1 MNISEILELNELA
14 KEEGKKFPRTR
25 YLFSEIRSELGKHF
39 IGIVGPRG
47 VGKTVLLK
55 QLALSQTDSFYLSAD
70 TLEELDLSQIA
81 RILSDQYKI
90 NTLLIDEIHFC
101 KTYAKDLK
109 KIYDFFD
116 IRIVFTSSV
125 SLSLFDSA
133 YDLSRRIL
141 LRLLYPFSFKEY
153 LFFTKDVQIPSL
165 SIEDII
171 YNRWTADHMRF
182 DHLFDDYLRGRLFPF
197 SLEEPDYMPILKNI
211 CLKVIRKDIPMVS
224 NLRFD
229 DIEKI
234 EKTVEFIGKSE
245 VDGINFSSISRNL
258 GITKYKAELFVKL
271 LAQAF
276 ILNPVYPKGTNV
288 LKEPKVLMFLPF
300 RLLYR
305 DWARCVGAIRE
316 DFFAEMLTIK
326 GYQFHY
332 LKTKRGA
339 KTPDFLVEHGNERV
353 VIEIGGKGKGR
364 EQFKGIK
371 VEKKLILS
379 HAPQAGSDKKPLS
392 LLGFIAPCLSG

>member
-1 MNISEILELNELA
+1 MNISELLELNERA
-14 KEEGKKFPRTR
+14 KEEGKKFIRTR
-25 YLFSEIRSELGKHF
+25 QLFAQIQSEAGRHF

-47 VGKTVLLK
+47 VGKTVLLI
-55 QLALSQTDSFYLSAD
+55 QLALAEPDSFYLSAD
-70 TLEELDLSQIA
+70 MLAGADIFQTA
-81 RILSDQYKI
+81 RTLSDQYKI
-90 NTLLIDEIHFC
+90 KTLLIDEIHFI
-101 KTYAKDLK
+101 KSYAKDLK
-109 KIYDFFD
+109 KIYDFLN

-133 YDLSRRIL
+133 YDLSRRIV
-141 LRLLYPFSFKEY
+141 LRFLYPFSFREY
-153 LFFTKDVQIPSL
+153 LLFAKHAEIPRL
-165 SIEDII
+165 TINDII
-171 YNRWTADHMRF
+171 EGQWTADHMKF
-182 DHLFDDYLRGRLFPF
+182 NHLFDQYLQGGLFPL
-197 SLEEPDYMPILKNI
+197 SLEEPDNKPLFQNI
-211 CLKVIRKDIPMVS
+211 CLKVIHKDIPMVA

-229 DIEKI
+229 DISKI
-234 EKTVEFIGKSE
+234 EKTLEFIGKSD

-258 GITKYKAELFVKL
+258 GITKYKAELYVKL

-305 DWARCVGAIRE
+305 DWTQCIGAMRE
-316 DFFAEMLTIK
+316 DFFAEMLTMM
-326 GYQFHY
+326 GCRFHY

-339 KTPDFLVEHGNERV
+339 KTPDYLVEQQDDTV

-379 HAPQAGSDKKPLS
+379 HSPEVKGNKKPLS
-392 LLGFIAPCLSG
+392 LLGFIV